1 MKFLKKKICKITA
14 MMCFIGFIG
23 IIYFK
28 NFMHNIVD
36 QYLDQKYD
44 YIQLNNATENATY
57 SVEKM
62 RKELYNETAVAPE
75 QEEMPPM
82 GDE

>member
-1 MKFLKKKICKITA
+1 
-14 MMCFIGFIG
+14 
-23 IIYFK
+23 
-28 NFMHNIVD
+28 MHNIVD

-75 QEEMPPM
+75 
-82 GDE
+82 